1 MRKQERHK
9 LLKQLLVENIIYRQ
23 EDLVELLTERGIEV
37 TQATISRDI
46 KQLQLVKVPLSN
58 GSYRYTLPSEK
69 EVDTSVKLAKT
80 MQDAYIDSDVHH
92 EMCVLKV
99 QPGNGPTVSSLID
112 QMQYPEIFACISD
125 DDTVM
130 IFNRSEEDALQI
142 NEKII
147 QMVDNKKRRRR

>member
-112 QMQYPEIFACISD
+112 KMQYPEIFACISD